1 MISKRSLRLGSIVLA
16 GAAIIAS
23 CRLYN
28 IGKGR
33 CAEYKAIVTDL
44 LKESLVQEMDARPV
58 ERLQYISHIGE
69 IRPWES
75 LSDTVLVKRGS
86 AAGLL
91 RFNVPTSDLRNNI
104 AGTEKGID
112 GAICSIHSAKLF
124 ENPMD
129 ADTLYQRWRR
139 LLPFGQHPELGM
151 RMSYTDFYG
160 KQTVVYVPDI
170 NRLVP
175 LDSLCTWNVGTQ
187 CELKAT
193 AYCALPKWW
202 QLLTWWERML
212 PVCLLVCFG
221 LLYVFRKPLCR
232 VWERLFVREKVVEK
246 VVTQVREVEKVK
258 EVEKTVYVKC
268 VEPNEKV
275 KTYRI
280 EGIVYFNSQSGELWD
295 DRKKVTLGPQPK
307 KLLKIFL
314 EAEDYRVE
322 KQYLIEKFWPKQV
335 DPAHTMHN
343 AISRLRKEVAG
354 FLVITSD
361 EVAYQIRVASQQ
373 N

>member
-1 MISKRSLRLGSIVLA
+1 
-16 GAAIIAS
+16 
-23 CRLYN
+23 
-28 IGKGR
+28 
-33 CAEYKAIVTDL
+33 
-44 LKESLVQEMDARPV
+44 
-58 ERLQYISHIGE
+58 
-69 IRPWES
+69 
-75 LSDTVLVKRGS
+75 
-86 AAGLL
+86 
-91 RFNVPTSDLRNNI
+91 
-104 AGTEKGID
+104 
-112 GAICSIHSAKLF
+112 
-124 ENPMD
+124 MD

-175 LDSLCTWNVGTQ
+175 LDSLCMWNVGTQ

-361 EVAYQIRVASQQ
+361 EVAYQIRVASRQ